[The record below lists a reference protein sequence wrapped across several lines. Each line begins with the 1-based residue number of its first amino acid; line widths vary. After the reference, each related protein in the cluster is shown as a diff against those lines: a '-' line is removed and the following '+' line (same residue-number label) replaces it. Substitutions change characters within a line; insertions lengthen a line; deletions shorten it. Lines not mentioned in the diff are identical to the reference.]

1 MMSPKGRGPV
11 LLQPA
16 IDPIPLKAKFFRGF
30 ADPSRLRILESLRA
44 WPRTVSSIV
53 EQTGLSQ
60 PNVSSH
66 LACLLDCGLVA
77 RERQGRH
84 VLYRLSDERVARLL
98 SLAEELLA
106 DVARGVYLCTRYA
119 DEREH
124 EPAPRPAQDG
134 RHKPYVQP
142 PRQNR
147 EEASAHG
154 R

>member
-1 MMSPKGRGPV
+1 M

-16 IDPIPLKAKFFRGF
+16 IDPVSLKAKFFRGF
-30 ADPSRLRILESLRA
+30 ADPSRLCILESLRA
-44 WPRTVSSIV
+44 GPRTVSSVV

-106 DVARGVYLCTRYA
+106 DVARGVYLCTRYT

-124 EPAPRPAQDG
+124 GPAPRSVRHG
-134 RHKPYVQP
+134 RHNPHWQP
-142 PRQNR
+142 PPANG
-147 EEASAHG
+147 EEDPIRG